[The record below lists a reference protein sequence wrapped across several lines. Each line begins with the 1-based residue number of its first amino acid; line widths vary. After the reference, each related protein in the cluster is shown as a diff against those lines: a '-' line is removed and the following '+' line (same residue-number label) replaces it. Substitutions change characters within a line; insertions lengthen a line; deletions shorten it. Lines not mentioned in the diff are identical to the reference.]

1 MLCKICILEK
11 IVADIIFIC
20 TFLFHVRKI
29 DTHIS
34 IATMTT
40 QKEGALP
47 VLWFLVAQYDTHL
60 SSGKGDFLS
69 LIALYRHQGGGGGR
83 LKSLTGSFTYL
94 SPLPC
99 PGPPQLRI
107 VSIKS
112 RFDAS
117 LISPGVHIFL
127 YLA

>member
-1 MLCKICILEK
+1 MFCKICILEK

-34 IATMTT
+34 VATMTT

-69 LIALYRHQGGGGGR
+69 LIALYCHQGGGGGR

-117 LISPGVHIFL
+117 LFSPGVHIFL